1 MDEHVATSSDRATDV
16 DMSIKVDSS
25 AGPMEVDSY
34 GQHYESHDVPMT
46 DNLPVAR
53 QSVWF
58 SIFKPGSDPLDRVSS
73 GPSAASTTPAKRDF
87 KDFMKAQGYQTSIA
101 KYISKPLWEW
111 TKHTTQQGGSPRKTF
126 IRQHAGF
133 RYFFRVEKRS
143 PRTWVQRE
151 VREKKDRVNEAKAK
165 LVKNEL
171 AVLSVSRRKLQEN
184 RQQLAER
191 EAHLRGLEQHN
202 VEAEAQLQ
210 REQQKIEFEY
220 AQISHAQV
228 EIIERARQFKNL
240 DYEKVKHDQQHLQML
255 RLEKDLADKE
265 THISERERHVAEKE
279 KQNAQDERQIDEKI
293 RVFNENKCKNIEME
307 RSVAKREEKAMKLE
321 NKLEQKFSQLAKWE
335 GKMEAREAALDDQQV
350 QRPMPSSDDA
360 SRTVSKGK
368 RKRTLSLPQEEE
380 MTLTTLAKPL
390 SPAGHGAFN
399 TAAGR
404 LRLLNA
410 TIVNGQTPGQHPI
423 RPIRTCI
430 ERPSKK
436 RE

>member
-1 MDEHVATSSDRATDV
+1 MDEHVATCSDRATDD

-25 AGPMEVDSY
+25 AGPMEVDGY
-34 GQHYESHDVPMT
+34 VQHYESHDVPMT
-46 DNLPVAR
+46 DNLPVAS

-58 SIFKPGSDPLDRVSS
+58 SNFKPGSDPLDRVSS

-87 KDFMKAQGYQTSIA
+87 KELMKAQGYQTSIA

-133 RYFFRVEKRS
+133 RYVFRVEKRS

-151 VREKKDRVNEAKAK
+151 IREKKDRVKKENEAKAK
-165 LVKNEL
+165 PVKNEL

-220 AQISHAQV
+220 AQISHAQG
-228 EIIERARQFKNL
+228 EIIERARQFKNF
-240 DYEKVKHDQQHLQML
+240 DYEKVKRDQQHLQML

-265 THISERERHVAEKE
+265 THISERERHIAEKE
-279 KQNAQDERQIDEKI
+279 KQNAQDERQIDEKT
-293 RVFNENKCKNIEME
+293 RVFNENKCKHIEME
-307 RSVAKREEKAMKLE
+307 RSVAKRQDKAMKLE
-321 NKLEQKFSQLAKWE
+321 KKLEQKFSRLAKWE
-335 GKMEAREAALDDQQV
+335 GKLEAREAALDDQQV
-350 QRPMPSSDDA
+350 QQPMPSSDDA

-368 RKRTLSLPQEEE
+368 RKRILSLPQEE
-380 MTLTTLAKPL
+380 
-390 SPAGHGAFN
+390 
-399 TAAGR
+399 
-404 LRLLNA
+404 
-410 TIVNGQTPGQHPI
+410 
-423 RPIRTCI
+423 
-430 ERPSKK
+430 
-436 RE
+436 